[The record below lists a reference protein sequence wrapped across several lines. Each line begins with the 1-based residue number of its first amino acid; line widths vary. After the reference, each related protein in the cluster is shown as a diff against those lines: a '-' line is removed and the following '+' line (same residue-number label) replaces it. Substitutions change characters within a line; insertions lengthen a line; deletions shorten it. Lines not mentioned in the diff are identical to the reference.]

1 MHPFF
6 FGAIH
11 HVLLVAV
18 FAFFVLFAASKA
30 EGFVKI
36 LGNVLGYLLLIA
48 AVLMIL
54 CAAIGPM
61 FGGRPLGIMGGMHP
75 GMGQGWGY
83 HMMQSAPPAQPAT
96 PAQPAKPAPGK

>member
-30 EGFVKI
+30 DGFVKI

-61 FGGRPLGIMGGMHP
+61 FGGRTMGFIGTMHP
-75 GMGQGWGY
+75 GWGY